1 MSDRQHNAADVID
14 AYRRRRER
22 MVPLLLGGAAS
33 LLLVVGL
40 VLVVLW
46 ISGDSPPQLPAFLA
60 TKTPTPTETPTM
72 PPATDTPEPSATPT
86 ITLTP
91 TPSGPRTYIVKEG
104 DTLDSIAAEYEID
117 LDLLLAYN
125 PEITDAGTIFVSQ
138 DITIPPPDA
147 EFPTPTPLPE
157 DLVAGT
163 EIEYRVRAGDTLA
176 SIATEFNS
184 TMEDIITLNEL
195 EDPNDIRI
203 GDTLLVPVNLVTPE
217 PTETVDPNPPPP
229 TETPLP

>member
-1 MSDRQHNAADVID
+1 
-14 AYRRRRER
+14 

-46 ISGDSPPQLPAFLA
+46 ISGDSPPQLPAFLS
-60 TKTPTPTETPTM
+60 TRTPTPTDTPTAS
-72 PPATDTPEPSATPT
+72 PPTDTPEPSATPT

-104 DTLDSIAAEYEID
+104 DTLDSIAADHEID

-138 DITIPPPDA
+138 DITIPAPDA
-147 EFPTPTPLPE
+147 EFPTSTPLPE

-184 TMEDIITLNEL
+184 TMDDIIALNEL

-217 PTETVDPNPPPP
+217 PTNTVDPNPPTP